1 MTVSQ
6 AAHAVRGNRASL
18 TELRAEV
25 RTFIAEQREA
35 GAFVPR
41 PDAWL
46 TAWSADFSRAM
57 AERGWVG
64 MTLPQ
69 EYGGAG
75 RSHLERFV
83 VTEEMLVAGAP
94 VAAHWVADRQ
104 AGPSV
109 LRFGSEKLKQEFLP
123 RIAAGRCF
131 FAIGM
136 SEPDAGSDLANVRT
150 KATATDEG
158 WVLSGTKV
166 WTSGAHR
173 ADQMIVLAR
182 SSGRHGDRHAGLSQF
197 ILDLSTPGVRISP
210 IVSMN
215 GDHHFNEVF
224 LDDVVVPKGRLL
236 GVEGQGWRQ
245 VTSELA
251 FERSGP
257 ERFLSVSL
265 LISHLLAGIRRQALE
280 ATPELGRLIA
290 RLQGLH
296 HMSFGVAKTLEAGAS
311 ADVLAAMVKTL
322 GTITEGD
329 LVELA
334 ALLSGSGAHDEVL
347 DAVVQVATAQRPGF
361 TLRGGTNEI
370 LRGIIT
376 KGLGRQ

>member
-6 AAHAVRGNRASL
+6 APHAVRADRALL

-25 RTFIAEQREA
+25 RTFIAEQRAA

-75 RSHLERFV
+75 RSYLERFV

-104 AGPSV
+104 AGPSL
-109 LRFGSEKLKQEFLP
+109 LRFGSEKLKQEILP

-136 SEPDAGSDLANVRT
+136 SEPDAGSDLASVRT

-166 WTSGAHR
+166 WTSGAHQ

-210 IVSMN
+210 ILSMN

-224 LDDVVVPKGRLL
+224 LDDVVVPRDRLL
-236 GVEGQGWRQ
+236 GVEGEGWRQ

-280 ATPELGRLIA
+280 ATPELGRFIA
-290 RLQGLH
+290 RLQALH
-296 HMSFGVAKTLEAGAS
+296 HMSFGVAQRLAAGAP
-311 ADVLAAMVKTL
+311 ADVPAAMVKTL

-334 ALLSGSGAHDEVL
+334 ALLSGAGAHDEAL

-376 KGLGRQ
+376 KGLGRL